1 MKVLLVFLAL
11 INLSCSKKETSNN
24 LSDEFYLKSFT
35 QMTNDQVMCV
45 KQICVTEEELYQQR
59 GSPLYA
65 QEDKLFYLKYKLAKE
80 ILLKKVLTEKL
91 QGAGKTVS
99 EYERELSE
107 KSKVSDKEI
116 EDYLKRFQFTD
127 VQKGSEEWMEL
138 QKNLSRSKV
147 QGHNLKMLKD
157 FLGTKDIFVKIP
169 KKYRPQIQL
178 PFEKLVK
185 YRVSSDDQLKITMV
199 FNPARREQRNLLR
212 MVESLSDHLIK
223 VKKQVSFYYLPF
235 FSENTTDAL
244 YQKIFICSLKIDN
257 GSSYNS
263 IMDVSKTFETEVN
276 VFEFLTSRKIEVNQF
291 KKCMVSQEIAKQ
303 AEDFNK
309 LLKNLKLMP
318 MVQILYNDE
327 LEFQIPGLIELNQR
341 VEDKMKLKVL
351 QRKL

>member
-11 INLSCSKKETSNN
+11 ISLSCSKKETSHN
-24 LSDEFYLKSFT
+24 LPDEFYLKSFT

-59 GSPLYA
+59 GSSLYA

-99 EYERELSE
+99 EYQRELSE

-138 QKNLSRSKV
+138 QKNLFRSKV
-147 QGHNLKMLKD
+147 QDHHLKMLKD
-157 FLGTKDIFVKIP
+157 FLGTKDILVKIP

-212 MVESLSDHLIK
+212 MVESLSHHLIK

-235 FSENTTDAL
+235 ISENATDAL
-244 YQKIFICSLKIDN
+244 YQKIFICSLKMDN

-263 IMDVSKTFETEVN
+263 IMDVSK
-276 VFEFLTSRKIEVNQF
+276 IEVNQF
-291 KKCMVSQEIAKQ
+291 KKCMSSQEIARQ

-309 LLKNLKLMP
+309 MLKTLKLMP

-341 VEDKMKLKVL
+341 VEDKLKLKVL